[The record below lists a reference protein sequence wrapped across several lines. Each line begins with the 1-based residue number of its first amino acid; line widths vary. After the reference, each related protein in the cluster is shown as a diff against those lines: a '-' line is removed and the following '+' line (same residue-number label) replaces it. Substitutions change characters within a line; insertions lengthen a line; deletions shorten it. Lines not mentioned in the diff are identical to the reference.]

1 VPCNSTFRYS
11 YPDQMES
18 MMSPTIYHPLRCHS
32 SGRLRVVETL
42 NRPSAVLSS
51 QANTATLEEQLSRA
65 KAEVRA
71 LRRPLVLVPHATN
84 GALLM

>member
-1 VPCNSTFRYS
+1 
-11 YPDQMES
+11 M
-18 MMSPTIYHPLRCHS
+18 
-32 SGRLRVVETL
+32 VETL

-51 QANTATLEEQLSRA
+51 QANTQTLEELLSRA

-84 GALLM
+84 GAMLM